1 MRLVTL
7 VLAGLGLPIIMGK
20 GQLLLFP
27 TLLSYLS
34 LGVIWNLSEN
44 IYPHMQ

>member
-1 MRLVTL
+1 VRLVTL
-7 VLAGLGLPIIMGK
+7 VLAGLGLPIVVVK

-27 TLLSYLS
+27 TLLSYLL

-44 IYPHMQ
+44 MHPYME